1 MIKLDTELSFDPSL
15 WNDLFPFYFATD
27 RQLNIVGSG
36 PSLQKLF
43 PKLKQSGVKL
53 TSLFALRHPR
63 VDLNFEFLVGASNQL
78 LIFETAADQVL
89 LRGQIVPLTET
100 VFFAGSPC
108 AKSPE
113 ILFDHGVLPQ
123 HFAAYDTTLE
133 NLFLKQSQKLHT
145 TNLKNMIDELQYS
158 ARERDRMG
166 FVEQA
171 LVHDLRAAGD
181 VILRISRAGR
191 ILEAR
196 ATKQEYFSRRPHE
209 LVGKNIRLEFHYLLD
224 RFEQAKHEI
233 NCGEASVAFDYQVNS
248 GDNTYYF
255 EARLAPTLNH
265 DFLLLARDVTERR
278 ELELCLEYRAS
289 HDPQTELPN
298 RAKFEQMV
306 KRQID
311 CGETFSLMFIDLND
325 FKDINDTHG
334 HQFGDQVIV
343 EIADRLR
350 EVLDDQVARLGG
362 DEFGAIVELCDDSVT
377 HSIADLVDRRLSA
390 KMEIEGKRICVSP
403 SIGIASSSDVE
414 GNTVAALFQS
424 ADMAMYRAKAKQN
437 CSTVVFEPRM
447 IREYAEKMKLLGE
460 LREAIQNSQIIS
472 YYQPVV
478 DLQSG
483 RVAGFEALA
492 RWNHP
497 LRGVLAPGE
506 FIALA
511 EESGL
516 VVDIGNQLLKAACR
530 DAQELSQRFN
540 GNGFFFNV
548 NISPVQIQDSD
559 LCENV
564 SSALVE
570 SGFSPANL
578 NLEITESLFLDDFD
592 RAISV
597 FQQLKQLGVKIAL
610 DDFGTGYSSLMYL
623 ERLPIDILKLDR
635 SFIRNIDQGTNK
647 RKQLARTIV
656 ELGLGLDL
664 RIVAEGIEQIAEQE
678 FVIQTGCK
686 YGQGYLYCRPISKP
700 EIVQFVNAFEMPKLQ
715 ISSLS
720 N

>member
-1 MIKLDTELSFDPSL
+1 M
-15 WNDLFPFYFATD
+15 
-27 RQLNIVGSG
+27 
-36 PSLQKLF
+36 
-43 PKLKQSGVKL
+43 
-53 TSLFALRHPR
+53 
-63 VDLNFEFLVGASNQL
+63 
-78 LIFETAADQVL
+78 
-89 LRGQIVPLTET
+89 
-100 VFFAGSPC
+100 
-108 AKSPE
+108 
-113 ILFDHGVLPQ
+113 
-123 HFAAYDTTLE
+123 
-133 NLFLKQSQKLHT
+133 
-145 TNLKNMIDELQYS
+145 
-158 ARERDRMG
+158 
-166 FVEQA
+166 
-171 LVHDLRAAGD
+171 
-181 VILRISRAGR
+181 
-191 ILEAR
+191 
-196 ATKQEYFSRRPHE
+196 
-209 LVGKNIRLEFHYLLD
+209 
-224 RFEQAKHEI
+224 
-233 NCGEASVAFDYQVNS
+233 
-248 GDNTYYF
+248 
-255 EARLAPTLNH
+255 
-265 DFLLLARDVTERR
+265 
-278 ELELCLEYRAS
+278 
-289 HDPQTELPN
+289 
-298 RAKFEQMV
+298 
-306 KRQID
+306 
-311 CGETFSLMFIDLND
+311 
-325 FKDINDTHG
+325 
-334 HQFGDQVIV
+334 
-343 EIADRLR
+343 
-350 EVLDDQVARLGG
+350 
-362 DEFGAIVELCDDSVT
+362 
-377 HSIADLVDRRLSA
+377 
-390 KMEIEGKRICVSP
+390 
-403 SIGIASSSDVE
+403 
-414 GNTVAALFQS
+414 
-424 ADMAMYRAKAKQN
+424 
-437 CSTVVFEPRM
+437 
-447 IREYAEKMKLLGE
+447 
-460 LREAIQNSQIIS
+460 
-472 YYQPVV
+472 
-478 DLQSG
+478 QSG